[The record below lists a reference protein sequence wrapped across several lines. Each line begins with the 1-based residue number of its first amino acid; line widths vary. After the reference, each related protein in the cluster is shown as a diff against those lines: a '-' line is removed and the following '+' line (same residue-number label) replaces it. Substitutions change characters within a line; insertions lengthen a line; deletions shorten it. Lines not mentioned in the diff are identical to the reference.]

1 MERNTANCPHCGAEL
16 KPLEVEFNGH
26 SFSIGFEP
34 CHCEGAEAERMAAMR
49 AEAEREVLAASERT
63 GRIMRKAGI
72 PKRFWMVEKG
82 GDWRSGAY
90 IVGPVGVGKTHMAAR
105 MAKQA
110 LSENASVKFLTGGE
124 FLRSIRDTFGGEG
137 SEGDILSKL
146 RSCDLLVLDDL
157 GKDKPTDWAVSMLFQ
172 LIDARYNEELP
183 TVVTSQYERDELLRR
198 LSAGEADTARA
209 IVSRLFEM
217 CPRIRLDGKDR
228 RLG

>member
-1 MERNTANCPHCGAEL
+1 MEQNTAKCPHCGSEL
-16 KPLEVEFNGH
+16 KPMDVEFNGH
-26 SFSIGFEP
+26 TFTIGYEP
-34 CHCEGAEAERMAAMR
+34 CHCEGAEAERVQR
-49 AEAEREVLAASERT
+49 LRSEVEKEVAEARERT

-82 GDWRSGAY
+82 GNWRDGAY

-110 LSENASVKFLTGGE
+110 LSENASVRFLTGGE
-124 FLRSIRDTFGGEG
+124 FLRSIRDTYNGEG
-137 SEGDILSKL
+137 SEGDVLSRL
-146 RSCDLLVLDDL
+146 RKCDLLILDDL

-198 LSAGEADTARA
+198 FSAGEADTARA

-217 CPRIRLDGKDR
+217 CPRVRLDGKDR